1 MDLQQVIKH
10 LQELKDVSLD
20 IILPSLYHL
29 QIYIFVNIQ
38 KGFCG
43 IGRYNLCSSFKFLAR
58 DFDELVLPYKV
69 YEPSGIVKI
78 FRVRG
83 ITMFSDNLDMGDDD
97 NSSLLQ
103 AQRIL
108 EVGNISHSTTLKAF
122 LVKST
127 SGMSITFL
135 RITDGC
141 SFSTLSKFNSPQGE
155 VFSYFDD

>member
-1 MDLQQVIKH
+1 MIRGVNTDLQLVMKH

-58 DFDELVLPYKV
+58 DFDELVLPCKV
-69 YEPSGIVKI
+69 YEPAGIVKI

-83 ITMFSDNLDMGDDD
+83 ITMFSDSYEMCDED
-97 NSSLLQ
+97 NSLLQ

-108 EVGNISHSTTLKAF
+108 EMGNISHSTTLQAF

-127 SGMSITFL
+127 SG
-135 RITDGC
+135 
-141 SFSTLSKFNSPQGE
+141 K
-155 VFSYFDD
+155 V